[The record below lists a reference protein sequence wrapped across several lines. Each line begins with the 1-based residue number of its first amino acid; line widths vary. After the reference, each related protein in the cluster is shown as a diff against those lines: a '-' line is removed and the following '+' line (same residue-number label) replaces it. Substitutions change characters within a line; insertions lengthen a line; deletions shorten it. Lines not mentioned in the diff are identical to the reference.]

1 MIYSCKGRPAFGLP
15 RTRQHVSI
23 RRDNNHELGDA
34 PMTSIR
40 SMIHGNGV
48 LLIAV
53 FSGALLAS
61 ATAAAQNTL
70 DKLSEQGYVRAAFA
84 NEVPYGYVDDEG
96 NLTGESPEVAKEI
109 FSRMGVDTVD
119 GVLTEWASLLPGL
132 NAGRWDVVAAGMF
145 ITPERCKQAAFSNPS
160 YKIGQ
165 SFLVEKG
172 NPHGLHSYGDVKSNP
187 DVTLGV
193 MSGAVEYGYA
203 QDAGIPDSQISQL
216 PDQASM
222 LAAVRAGRVDAVA
235 LTSVSIERMA
245 QRGGPEVERAE
256 PFETPEGAV
265 GYGGFAFRKA
275 DRRLVKKFNEHLDD
289 FIGSKDHLE
298 RVKPFGFTKANLPG
312 DTTAKELC
320 KGNM

>member
-1 MIYSCKGRPAFGLP
+1 
-15 RTRQHVSI
+15 
-23 RRDNNHELGDA
+23 
-34 PMTSIR
+34 MTGIR
-40 SMIHGNGV
+40 SMMRSIGV
-48 LLIAV
+48 PLVAV
-53 FSGALLAS
+53 FAGALLTS
-61 ATAAAQNTL
+61 GPAAAQDTL
-70 DKLSEQGYVRAAFA
+70 EKLRDQGYVRAAFA

-132 NAGRWDVVAAGMF
+132 NAGRWEVVAAGMF

-165 SFLVEKG
+165 SFLVEEG
-172 NPHGLHSYGDVKSNP
+172 NPNDLHSYADVKNNP

-222 LAAVRAGRVDAVA
+222 LAAVKAGRVDAAA

-245 QRGGPEVERAE
+245 QRGGDDVERAE
-256 PFETPEGAV
+256 PFDTPEGAV

-275 DRRLVKKFNEHLDD
+275 DQSLVTEFNERLED
-289 FIGSKDHLE
+289 FIGSDEHLE
-298 RVKPFGFTKANLPG
+298 LVRPFGFTEANLPG
-312 DTTAKELC
+312 DMTAEELC
-320 KGNM
+320 QGNM

>member
-1 MIYSCKGRPAFGLP
+1 
-15 RTRQHVSI
+15 
-23 RRDNNHELGDA
+23 
-34 PMTSIR
+34 MTSIR
-40 SMIHGNGV
+40 SVIHSKAV

-53 FSGALLAS
+53 CSGVLLAS
-61 ATAAAQNTL
+61 GPATAQGTL
-70 DKLSEQGYVRAAFA
+70 GKLRDQGYVRAAFA
-84 NEVPYGYVDDEG
+84 NEVPYGYVDDQG

-109 FSRMGVDTVD
+109 FSRMGVETVD

-165 SFLVEKG
+165 SFLVKKG
-172 NPHGLHSYGDVKSNP
+172 NPDGLHSYADVKNDP

-203 QDAGIPDSQISQL
+203 KDAGIPDSQISQL

-222 LAAVRAGRVDAVA
+222 LAAVKAGRVDAAA

-245 QRGGPEVERAE
+245 QRGGPDVERAE

-265 GYGGFAFRKA
+265 GYGGFAFRKG
-275 DRRLVKKFNEHLDD
+275 DQKLVREFNEHLDD
-289 FIGSKDHLE
+289 FIGSQAHLKL
-298 RVKPFGFTKANLPG
+298 VKPFGFTEANLPG
-312 DTTAKELC
+312 DMTAKELC

>member
-1 MIYSCKGRPAFGLP
+1 MIR
-15 RTRQHVSI
+15 
-23 RRDNNHELGDA
+23 
-34 PMTSIR
+34 IR
-40 SMIHGNGV
+40 SMMRSIGV
-48 LLIAV
+48 LLVAV
-53 FSGALLAS
+53 CSGALLTS
-61 ATAAAQNTL
+61 GPAAAQDTL
-70 DKLSEQGYVRAAFA
+70 EKLRDQGYVRAAFA

-109 FSRMGVDTVD
+109 YSRMDVDTVD

-165 SFLVEKG
+165 SFLVEQG
-172 NPHGLHSYGDVKSNP
+172 NPNDLHSYGDVKDNP

-222 LAAVRAGRVDAVA
+222 LAAVKAGRVDAAA

-245 QRGGPEVERAE
+245 QRGGDDVERAE

-275 DRRLVKKFNEHLDD
+275 DSALLQEFNERLDD
-289 FIGSKDHLE
+289 FIGSDEHLDLV
-298 RVKPFGFTKANLPG
+298 RPFGFTEANLPG
-312 DTTAKELC
+312 DMTAEELC
-320 KGNM
+320 QGEM

>member
-1 MIYSCKGRPAFGLP
+1 M
-15 RTRQHVSI
+15 TR
-23 RRDNNHELGDA
+23 
-34 PMTSIR
+34 IR
-40 SMIHGNGV
+40 SMMRSSGV
-48 LLIAV
+48 LLVAV
-53 FSGALLAS
+53 FSGALLTS
-61 ATAAAQNTL
+61 GPAAAQDTL
-70 DKLSEQGYVRAAFA
+70 EKLRDQGYVRAAFA

-165 SFLVEKG
+165 SFLVETG
-172 NPHGLHSYGDVKSNP
+172 NPHDLHSYGDIKDNP

-222 LAAVRAGRVDAVA
+222 LAAVKAGRVDAAA

-245 QRGGPEVERAE
+245 QRGGDDVERAE
-256 PFETPEGAV
+256 PFDTPEGAV

-275 DRRLVKKFNEHLDD
+275 DQSLVREFNERLDD
-289 FIGSKDHLE
+289 FIGSDGHLE
-298 RVKPFGFTKANLPG
+298 LVRPFGFTEANLPG
-312 DTTAKELC
+312 DMTAEELC
-320 KGNM
+320 QGNM

>member
-1 MIYSCKGRPAFGLP
+1 
-15 RTRQHVSI
+15 
-23 RRDNNHELGDA
+23 
-34 PMTSIR
+34 MTSIR
-40 SMIHGNGV
+40 SKGV

-61 ATAAAQNTL
+61 GPAAAQDTL
-70 DKLSEQGYVRAAFA
+70 EKLRDQGYVRAAFA

-165 SFLVEKG
+165 SFLVKKG
-172 NPHGLHSYGDVKSNP
+172 NPHDLHSYADVKDNP

-203 QDAGIPDSQISQL
+203 KDAGIPDSQISQL

-222 LAAVRAGRVDAVA
+222 LAAVKAGRVDAAA

-245 QRGGPEVERAE
+245 QRGGDDVVRAE

-275 DRRLVKKFNEHLDD
+275 DRTLVQEFNERLDD
-289 FIGSKDHLE
+289 FIGSQAHLDL
-298 RVKPFGFTKANLPG
+298 VKPFGFTKANLPG
-312 DTTAKELC
+312 DMTAEELC
-320 KGNM
+320 QGNM

>member
-1 MIYSCKGRPAFGLP
+1 
-15 RTRQHVSI
+15 
-23 RRDNNHELGDA
+23 
-34 PMTSIR
+34 MTGIR
-40 SMIHGNGV
+40 SMMRSIGV
-48 LLIAV
+48 PLVAV
-53 FSGALLAS
+53 FAGALMTS
-61 ATAAAQNTL
+61 GPAAAQDTL
-70 DKLSEQGYVRAAFA
+70 ETLRDQGYVRAAFA

-132 NAGRWDVVAAGMF
+132 NAGRWEVVAAGMF

-165 SFLVEKG
+165 SFLVEEG
-172 NPHGLHSYGDVKSNP
+172 NPHDLHSYADVKNNP

-222 LAAVRAGRVDAVA
+222 LAAVKAGRVDAAA

-245 QRGGPEVERAE
+245 QRGGDDVERAE
-256 PFETPEGAV
+256 PFDTPEGAV

-275 DRRLVKKFNEHLDD
+275 DRSLVREFNERLDD
-289 FIGSKDHLE
+289 FIGSDEHLE
-298 RVKPFGFTKANLPG
+298 LVRPFGFTEANLPG
-312 DTTAKELC
+312 DMTAEELC
-320 KGNM
+320 QGNM